1 MKFNALPGSLA
12 IARLAPN
19 EPSPSWASG
28 PFVSITRT
36 DAETSVVCE
45 ESSVP
50 SGLRADRGWRALQIE
65 GPLPLSAT
73 GIAAEVT
80 GLLAAAGISV
90 FMVAT
95 FDTDY
100 VLVKSERFDAACEVL
115 RAAGHA
121 VPDAAARFTITQGAQ
136 RQSFADDVREGLRAH
151 PKHLSPWYFYDA
163 LGSALFDAI
172 CELPE
177 YYVTRAEIEIL
188 THRGADI
195 ARAFGSI
202 DRLIELGSGSCRKT
216 ALLLEPVLHHNP
228 RLRFVPVDID
238 PSVLH
243 GCARDLQTRF
253 PALRIDA
260 VCGDYRDAARLVA
273 RGGRSAALFLG
284 SSIGNL
290 DMESAAAMLHEVRSM
305 LATGDPFLLGAD
317 LRKPKE
323 ILEPAYD
330 DALGV
335 TAAFNKNLLAR
346 INRELGGT
354 FDLTAFD
361 HRAFFNESESRIE
374 MHLVSRARQSV
385 RIESLGMTVEFEDGE
400 TIHTE
405 NSYKYAESDLRQ
417 LAARSGFEV
426 TQIWTDSK
434 HRFADVLC
442 VAAGVPARRARENA

>member
-1 MKFNALPGSLA
+1 MAV
-12 IARLAPN
+12 ARLAPG
-19 EPSPSWASG
+19 EAAPPWVAG

-36 DAETSVVCE
+36 AEETSVVCE

-50 SGLRADRGWRALQIE
+50 AGVRADRGWRALQIE

-80 GLLAAAGISV
+80 SLLATAGISV

-100 VLVKSERFDAACEVL
+100 VLVKSERFDAACEAL

-121 VPDAAARFTITQGAQ
+121 VPDAAPSFTITQGAQ
-136 RQSFADDVREGLRAH
+136 RQSFADDVRDGLRAQ

-163 LGSALFDAI
+163 LGSALFGAI

-177 YYVTRAEIEIL
+177 YYVTRAETEIL
-188 THRGADI
+188 SHRGADI
-195 ARAFGSI
+195 ARAFGAI

-216 ALLLEPVLHHNP
+216 ALLLEPLLQHNP
-228 RLRFVPVDID
+228 RMRFVPVDID
-238 PSVLH
+238 PSALH

-260 VCGDYRDAARLVA
+260 VSGDYRDAARLVP
-273 RGGRSAALFLG
+273 RGGRSAGLFLG

-290 DMESAAAMLHEVRSM
+290 DLESAVAMLREVRSM
-305 LATGDPFLLGAD
+305 LATGDLFLLGAD

-330 DALGV
+330 DSLGV

-354 FDLTAFD
+354 FDLAAFD
-361 HRAFFNESESRIE
+361 HRAFFNDSESRIE

-385 RIESLGMTVEFEDGE
+385 RIESLGMTVEFEHDE

-405 NSYKYAESDLRQ
+405 NSYKYTESGLRQ
-417 LAARSGFEV
+417 LAARAGFEAA
-426 TQIWTDSK
+426 QIWTDSK
-434 HRFADVLC
+434 QRFADVLC
-442 VAAGVPARRARENA
+442 VAAGAPARRAA